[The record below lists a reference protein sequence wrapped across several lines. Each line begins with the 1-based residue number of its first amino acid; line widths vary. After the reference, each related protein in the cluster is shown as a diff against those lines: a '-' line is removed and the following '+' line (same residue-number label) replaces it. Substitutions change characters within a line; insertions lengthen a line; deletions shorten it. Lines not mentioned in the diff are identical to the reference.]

1 MPGTKPLHPPAE
13 GASRH
18 APECCVGQEGA
29 DDYSATMPSAPR
41 SSVRGGSRDVPDT
54 GPADAPDP
62 SPRSRPIVAVLL
74 GLESLLLAAAA
85 VYCFI
90 GAADGAFDARFG
102 NGLGAFLLLFAVA
115 LAVAARSILV
125 KGRFGL
131 GWGITWQLF
140 QALVGASMLNAA
152 MYWQGALGLILS
164 IVLFV
169 MLTRLVQS
177 TPIPRRG
184 E

>member
-1 MPGTKPLHPPAE
+1 MPGTKPLHPTAE
-13 GASRH
+13 GASGHDLR
-18 APECCVGQEGA
+18 CGVGQEGA

-41 SSVRGGSRDVPDT
+41 SSVRGGSQDVPGA
-54 GPADAPDP
+54 GPVDAPDP
-62 SPRSRPIVAVLL
+62 SPRTRPIVSALL
-74 GLESLLLAAAA
+74 GLEALLLAAAA
-85 VYCFI
+85 TYCFI

-102 NGLGAFLLLFAVA
+102 NGLGVFLLLFAVA
-115 LAVAARSILV
+115 LGVAARSILV

-152 MYWQGALGLILS
+152 MYWQGALGLVLS

-169 MLTRLVQS
+169 MLTRLVKS